1 MKHYKKNI
9 QLIITIL
16 ASLFIF
22 ISFDNDNYK
31 VYASVDNTIGVSTTT
46 ENMDSNSS
54 SFGNQSDAHKEEEE
68 EVKGQ
73 DGNEDEEAGKWLQSH
88 DKWIQ
93 FGTLMTWIGHQM
105 GWFAIKGIYFISSY
119 VEEAVT
125 QIMSFISGLFG
136 GNLINQVFGSSANS
150 LFNGATAVAWTV
162 LGVAITYW
170 GLRYVWHG
178 DKRLEIHSMLL
189 NVVLVALFL
198 VASSTI
204 ISKTMDVGIGTYNA
218 VREETSGK
226 LKGGFSLQII
236 KNNVVDLQK
245 VLENNN
251 TKAVS
256 NSNTKGYN
264 NLTDSFVKTAD
275 MAKILDTGD
284 IKKDSKIKNYL
295 QYQISDVDEKG
306 NITAEKIDNGWFSI
320 FKAGYFRFGTRF
332 FNIIS
337 ELLIMAVTIALYGY
351 LILRNAIDL
360 IFTKIIGGIAAA
372 KDIDRGEA
380 LRMVISDIG
389 RSALGIACTGISL
402 CVFIHLF
409 NGINNQDWNP
419 VAHTIALLACAVAC
433 LDGASV
439 FDRYFGIDIGLRSGW
454 QATVGA
460 FAGAKTASSMVSGVA
475 KTTGAVASGAIKGGT
490 AIKNGV
496 MEAIG
501 SGSGSDTNMMNQEQ
515 DSKDSVVNGLNHIND
530 NDNQENTADSQT
542 LNEENASVDNK
553 AESNQNNQ
561 QENDSTPQ
569 VDADGVISTGSNQES
584 DDDTL
589 TANAEGDVGAV
600 ENIDDMD
607 TVDADNQNLT
617 TQEDDDI
624 NSINQTDLE
633 DSQMNTDNTALENDQ
648 LNQNVENDVN
658 NQESDVI
665 NGVDSTESDAIQGQM
680 QDIENGISANEA
692 NDVDA
697 GMFNR
702 LEAEQMDAMN
712 QALNDEGR
720 DSGLDGSHVEH
731 AETDLGMNEGASKSI
746 EQGFNDRSLSSTDI
760 SSAMSDTSKTSSN
773 SSVNETQMY
782 DNSSSMMSQLS
793 QQSQTMNQNHQH
805 VDLGAMSTQTKPTF
819 DPTRRVTQSSHIKM
833 PDISH
838 VNVPDLSPNESDG
851 GGTETFD
858 HTK

>member
-1 MKHYKKNI
+1 MASAFM
-9 QLIITIL
+9 IID
-16 ASLFIF
+16 
-22 ISFDNDNYK
+22 IS
-31 VYASVDNTIGVSTTT
+31 
-46 ENMDSNSS
+46 DSNIAYADQINSVGS
-54 SFGNQSDAHKEEEE
+54 NLTNSELDNNSDAFGNQSEAHKKEEEK
-68 EVKGQ
+68 VKGQ
-73 DGNEDEEAGKWLQSH
+73 DGKEDVEAGQWLQSH
-88 DKWIQ
+88 EKWVQ

-105 GWFAIKGIYFISSY
+105 GWFAIKGTYFISSY

-136 GNLINQVFGSSANS
+136 GNLINQIFGSSANS

-170 GLRYVWHG
+170 GLRYVWYG

-204 ISKTMDVGIGTYNA
+204 ISKTMEVGIGTYNA

-245 VLENNN
+245 VIENNN
-251 TKAVS
+251 TKAVAD
-256 NSNTKGYN
+256 SNTQGYN

-275 MAKILDTGD
+275 MAEILDTENM
-284 IKKDSKIKNYL
+284 KKDSKIKNYL
-295 QYQISDVDEKG
+295 QYQISDVDDKG

-360 IFTKIIGGIAAA
+360 LFTKIIGGIASA

-409 NGINNQDWNP
+409 NGINNQNWNP

-460 FAGAKTASSMVSGVA
+460 FAGAKTASTVA
-475 KTTGAVASGAIKGGT
+475 TGAMKTAGAVAGGAIKGGT

-496 MEAIG
+496 MDAIG
-501 SGSGSDTNMMNQEQ
+501 SVSGNNTNTMSQ
-515 DSKDSVVNGLNHIND
+515 DNESSESKDSSVINGLNTIND
-530 NDNQENTADSQT
+530 NDNQANTEGSQT
-542 LNEENASVDNK
+542 LNEDKN
-553 AESNQNNQ
+553 NQNESTNNSQ
-561 QENDSTPQ
+561 VNGDSDSVNGTMAQ
-569 VDADGVISTGSNQES
+569 TDADGAVVANMSQGS
-584 DDDTL
+584 DDDL
-589 TANAEGDVGAV
+589 VNAEGDVV
-600 ENIDDMD
+600 DSTSNVDDMD
-607 TVDADNQNLT
+607 HIDADNQNLT
-617 TQEDDDI
+617 NQEDDDI
-624 NSINQTDLE
+624 NSLNQTDL
-633 DSQMNTDNTALENDQ
+633 DDNQMDTNNTALENDQ
-648 LNQNVENDVN
+648 ISQNIENDVN

-665 NGVDSTESDAIQGQM
+665 NGVDIADSEAIQGQI
-680 QDIENGISANEA
+680 QEVENGISANEA

-697 GMFNR
+697 GMINR

-712 QALNDEGR
+712 QAMNTEEGV
-720 DSGLDGSHVEH
+720 SNESPIEH
-731 AETDLGMNEGASKSI
+731 NET
-746 EQGFNDRSLSSTDI
+746 
-760 SSAMSDTSKTSSN
+760 TSSMDVSSSMTDSSQTSLNNNMN
-773 SSVNETQMY
+773 STQMY
-782 DNSSSMMSQLS
+782 DNSNAMMSQLS
-793 QQSQTMNQNHQH
+793 QQSQTLNQN
-805 VDLGAMSTQTKPTF
+805 VELCSMSTKSGTTF
-819 DPTRRVTQSSHIKM
+819 DPTRRVTHSSHIKM
-833 PDISH
+833 PEFSSSDMTDLTSH
-838 VNVPDLSPNESDG
+838 ESNG
-851 GGTETFD
+851 GAESFD